1 MGRTGQHH
9 FLWKIR
15 VLILRYVSSIFRM
28 NDVEYHYKH
37 ILLKLYFDSKK
48 IWQYLF
54 CLWSKS
60 SVNNFNNLQ
69 FSFLFKAYIFWYD
82 TCTCDLH
89 IFFLNNQMIGK
100 SRRIVQ
106 NWKGKLAIK
115 FQLTIKVYINLNGN
129 DYRIKTFP
137 PVTMP
142 VNSTEESVALDGFQR
157 EGGGDEVGHA
167 VFTRTDEISVS
178 SPDPESANTV
188 SVSYWILLTMGILKN
203 TLQSTGTWLI
213 NFSYS

>member
-1 MGRTGQHH
+1 
-9 FLWKIR
+9 
-15 VLILRYVSSIFRM
+15 M

-48 IWQYLF
+48 IWQYLSW
-54 CLWSKS
+54 LWSYS
-60 SVNNFNNLQ
+60 SVNKF
-69 FSFLFKAYIFWYD
+69 FDTTHVHAIYIF
-82 TCTCDLH
+82 
-89 IFFLNNQMIGK
+89 FFKNNQMIGK

-106 NWKGKLAIK
+106 KWKGKLAIK

>member
-1 MGRTGQHH
+1 MLAQYSGWTTWSIITNT
-9 FLWKIR
+9 FYWNFI
-15 VLILRYVSSIFRM
+15 LILRKYDNICFAYEV
-28 NDVEYHYKH
+28 NLQWT
-37 ILLKLYFDSKK
+37 ILTIYSLVFYLKRIYFDTTHVHA
-48 IWQYLF
+48 IY
-54 CLWSKS
+54 
-60 SVNNFNNLQ
+60 
-69 FSFLFKAYIFWYD
+69 
-82 TCTCDLH
+82 

-106 NWKGKLAIK
+106 KWKGKLAIK